1 MGLHGTETEG
11 VTEMAAYT
19 IYDTDIFNHL
29 DEIGAF
35 FKRSDS
41 AEDIAAVGIRLA
53 EIIEQGRE
61 AYKALRAKPV
71 APVAAPVIEDAPKGI
86 ADATYTVSVSDTE
99 WYTVKIDT
107 KESGS
112 LAGKRIASFL
122 AGPDNESDFVGFAF
136 VNEDGTV
143 AVWKRFRSEGYA
155 PYVEAL
161 NTVMGYP
168 TLADE
173 FRTAYA
179 MKSGKCA
186 RCGRKLTVPASLN
199 RGLGPDCAGMI

>member
-1 MGLHGTETEG
+1 
-11 VTEMAAYT
+11 MASYT

-41 AEDIAAVGIRLA
+41 AEDVAAVGIRLA

-71 APVAAPVIEDAPKGI
+71 QPVETPAPVAAEAPKGV
-86 ADATYTVSVSDTE
+86 ADATYTVAVSDTQ
-99 WYTVKIDT
+99 WYTVKLST
-107 KESGS
+107 KTEGS

-136 VNEDGTV
+136 VNDDNTV
-143 AVWKRFRSEGYA
+143 STWKRFRSPEFM
-155 PYVEAL
+155 PWQDAL
-161 NTVMGYP
+161 NVVLGNP
-168 TLADE
+168 AKADS
-173 FRTAYA
+173 FREAYA
-179 MKSGKCA
+179 RVSGKCA

-199 RGLGPDCAGMI
+199 RGLGPDCAGLI